1 MNKKCPNCG
10 KEVNLGEAKCPF
22 CGYDFVNNINAKIPA
37 DLGMMGIRL
46 NNVPK
51 KKKKAEPENKR
62 VEKNTT
68 QKVAVTKAKELKHA
82 KKNKVVKKK
91 KGWLWLLVCLAFL
104 TFGYIGFYV
113 GSNFNSTQ
121 HSISSESNLNSSHN
135 HVKKSATNETSS
147 KPQNKQSKSVTKQD
161 PNTKLY
167 TPTQVQPVI
176 SNQEEIKNFLTGV
189 FTKPQANKFISGENN
204 SDFRQLRDVTLSW
217 EPNDVNIKIKLLNVS
232 QKGNDY
238 NLNYLVYYNFITGR
252 KQIMVYNNGL
262 LTCANGAFHIARLG
276 SGCLIK

>member
-22 CGYDFVNNINAKIPA
+22 CGYDFVNNINAKIPG
-37 DLGMMGIRL
+37 DLGMMGIKL

-51 KKKKAEPENKR
+51 KKKKTKPENKKI
-62 VEKNTT
+62 EKNINSKVEVAKT
-68 QKVAVTKAKELKHA
+68 QELKQARKNKAA
-82 KKNKVVKKK
+82 KKN
-91 KGWLWLLVCLAFL
+91 KGWLWLLACLAFL

-113 GSNFNSTQ
+113 GSNFNSIQ
-121 HSISSESNLNSSHN
+121 HSTSSESNSNNSHN
-135 HVKKSATNETSS
+135 HVKKSATSKTSS
-147 KPQNKQSKSVTKQD
+147 RQQDKQSKSVQKQD
-161 PNTKLY
+161 TNTKLF
-167 TPTQVQPVI
+167 TSTQVQPAI

-204 SDFRQLRDVTLSW
+204 SDFRQLRDVALSW

-238 NLNYLVYYNFITGR
+238 TLNYLVYYNFITGR

-262 LTCANGAFHIARLG
+262 LARDDSAFHIVRLG

>member
-22 CGYDFVNNINAKIPA
+22 CGYDFVNNINAKIPG
-37 DLGMMGIRL
+37 DLGMMGIKL

-51 KKKKAEPENKR
+51 KKKKTKPENKKI
-62 VEKNTT
+62 EKNINSKVEVAKT
-68 QKVAVTKAKELKHA
+68 QELKQARKNKAA
-82 KKNKVVKKK
+82 KKN
-91 KGWLWLLVCLAFL
+91 KGWLWLLACLAFL

-113 GSNFNSTQ
+113 GSNFNSIQ
-121 HSISSESNLNSSHN
+121 HSTSSESSSNNSHN
-135 HVKKSATNETSS
+135 HVKKSATSKTSS
-147 KPQNKQSKSVTKQD
+147 RQQDKQSKSVQKQD
-161 PNTKLY
+161 TNTKLF
-167 TPTQVQPVI
+167 TSTQVQPAI

-238 NLNYLVYYNFITGR
+238 TLNYLVYYNFITGR

-262 LTCANGAFHIARLG
+262 LARDDSAFHIVKLG

>member
-22 CGYDFVNNINAKIPA
+22 CGYDFVNNINAKIPG
-37 DLGMMGIRL
+37 DLGMMGIKL

-51 KKKKAEPENKR
+51 KKKKTKPENKKI
-62 VEKNTT
+62 EKNIDSKVEVAKT
-68 QKVAVTKAKELKHA
+68 QELKQARKNKAA
-82 KKNKVVKKK
+82 KKN
-91 KGWLWLLVCLAFL
+91 KGWLWLLACLAFL

-113 GSNFNSTQ
+113 GSNFNSIQ
-121 HSISSESNLNSSHN
+121 HSTSSESNSNNSHN
-135 HVKKSATNETSS
+135 HVKKSATSKTSS
-147 KPQNKQSKSVTKQD
+147 RQQDKQSKSVQKQD
-161 PNTKLY
+161 TNTKLF
-167 TPTQVQPVI
+167 TSTQVQPAI

-238 NLNYLVYYNFITGR
+238 TLNYLVYYNFITGR

-262 LTCANGAFHIARLG
+262 LARDDSAFHIVRLG

>member
-22 CGYDFVNNINAKIPA
+22 CGYDFVNNINAKIPG
-37 DLGMMGIRL
+37 DLGMMGIKL

-51 KKKKAEPENKR
+51 KKKKTKPENKKI
-62 VEKNTT
+62 EKNINSKVEVAKT
-68 QKVAVTKAKELKHA
+68 QELKQARKNKAA
-82 KKNKVVKKK
+82 KKN
-91 KGWLWLLVCLAFL
+91 KGWLWLLACLAFL

-113 GSNFNSTQ
+113 GSNFNSIQ
-121 HSISSESNLNSSHN
+121 HSTSSESNSNNSHN
-135 HVKKSATNETSS
+135 HVKKSATSKTSS
-147 KPQNKQSKSVTKQD
+147 GQQDKQSKSVQKQD
-161 PNTKLY
+161 TNTKLFAS
-167 TPTQVQPVI
+167 TQVQPAI

-238 NLNYLVYYNFITGR
+238 TLNYLVYYNFITGR

-262 LTCANGAFHIARLG
+262 LARDDSAFHIVRLG

>member
-10 KEVNLGEAKCPF
+10 KEVNLGEAKCSF
-22 CGYDFVNNINAKIPA
+22 CGYDFVNNINAKIPG
-37 DLGMMGIRL
+37 DLGMMGIKL

-51 KKKKAEPENKR
+51 KKKKTKPENKKI
-62 VEKNTT
+62 EKNINSKVEVAKT
-68 QKVAVTKAKELKHA
+68 QELKQARKNKAA
-82 KKNKVVKKK
+82 KKN
-91 KGWLWLLVCLAFL
+91 KGWLWLLACLAFL

-113 GSNFNSTQ
+113 GSNFNSIQ
-121 HSISSESNLNSSHN
+121 HSTSSESNSNNSHN
-135 HVKKSATNETSS
+135 HVKKSATSKTSS
-147 KPQNKQSKSVTKQD
+147 RQQDKQSKSVQKQD
-161 PNTKLY
+161 TNTKLF
-167 TPTQVQPVI
+167 TSTQVQPAI

-238 NLNYLVYYNFITGR
+238 TLNYLVYYNFITGR

-262 LTCANGAFHIARLG
+262 LTHTDGVFHIARLG

>member
-37 DLGMMGIRL
+37 DLGMMGIKL

-51 KKKKAEPENKR
+51 KKKKTKPENKKI
-62 VEKNTT
+62 EKNIDSKVEVAKT
-68 QKVAVTKAKELKHA
+68 QELKQARKNKAA
-82 KKNKVVKKK
+82 KKN
-91 KGWLWLLVCLAFL
+91 KGWLWLLACLAFL

-113 GSNFNSTQ
+113 GSNFNSIQ
-121 HSISSESNLNSSHN
+121 HSTSSESNSNNSHN
-135 HVKKSATNETSS
+135 HVKKSATSKTSS
-147 KPQNKQSKSVTKQD
+147 RQQDKQSKSVQKQD
-161 PNTKLY
+161 TNTKLF
-167 TPTQVQPVI
+167 TSTQVQPAI

-189 FTKPQANKFISGENN
+189 FTKPQVNKFISGENN

-217 EPNDVNIKIKLLNVS
+217 EPNDVNIKIILLNVS

-238 NLNYLVYYNFITGR
+238 TLNYLVYYNFITGR

-262 LTCANGAFHIARLG
+262 LARDDSAFHIVRLG

>member
-37 DLGMMGIRL
+37 DLGMMGIKL

-51 KKKKAEPENKR
+51 KKKKTKPENKKI
-62 VEKNTT
+62 EKNIDSKVEVAKT
-68 QKVAVTKAKELKHA
+68 QELKQARKNKAA
-82 KKNKVVKKK
+82 KKN
-91 KGWLWLLVCLAFL
+91 KGWLWLLACLAFL

-113 GSNFNSTQ
+113 GSNFNSIQ
-121 HSISSESNLNSSHN
+121 HSTSSESNSNNSHN
-135 HVKKSATNETSS
+135 HVKKSATSKTSS
-147 KPQNKQSKSVTKQD
+147 RQQDKQSKSVQKQD
-161 PNTKLY
+161 TNTKLF
-167 TPTQVQPVI
+167 TSTQVQPAI

-217 EPNDVNIKIKLLNVS
+217 EPNDVNIKIILLNVS

-238 NLNYLVYYNFITGR
+238 TLNYLVYYNFITGR

-262 LTCANGAFHIARLG
+262 LARDDSAFYIARLG

>member
-10 KEVNLGEAKCPF
+10 KEVNLGEDKCPF

-51 KKKKAEPENKR
+51 KKKKAKPENKR

-135 HVKKSATNETSS
+135 HVKKSATNEASS
-147 KPQNKQSKSVTKQD
+147 EPQNKQSKSVTKQD

-217 EPNDVNIKIKLLNVS
+217 EPNDVNIQIKLLNVS

>member
-10 KEVNLGEAKCPF
+10 KEVNLGEAKCSF
-22 CGYDFVNNINAKIPA
+22 CGYDFVNNINAKIPG
-37 DLGMMGIRL
+37 DLGMMGIKL

-51 KKKKAEPENKR
+51 KKKKTKPENKKI
-62 VEKNTT
+62 EKNINSKVEVAKT
-68 QKVAVTKAKELKHA
+68 QELKQARKNKAA
-82 KKNKVVKKK
+82 KKNK
-91 KGWLWLLVCLAFL
+91 GWLQLLACLAFL

-113 GSNFNSTQ
+113 GSNFNSIQ
-121 HSISSESNLNSSHN
+121 HSTSSESSSNNSHN
-135 HVKKSATNETSS
+135 HVKKSATSKTSS
-147 KPQNKQSKSVTKQD
+147 RQQDKQSKSVQKQD
-161 PNTKLY
+161 TNTKLF
-167 TPTQVQPVI
+167 TSTQVQPAI

-238 NLNYLVYYNFITGR
+238 TLNYLVYYNFITGR

-262 LTCANGAFHIARLG
+262 LARDDSAFHIVRLG

>member
-22 CGYDFVNNINAKIPA
+22 CGYDFVNNINAKIPG
-37 DLGMMGIRL
+37 DLGMMGIKL

-51 KKKKAEPENKR
+51 KKKKTKPENKKI
-62 VEKNTT
+62 EKNINSKVEVAKT
-68 QKVAVTKAKELKHA
+68 QELKQTRKNKAA
-82 KKNKVVKKK
+82 KKN
-91 KGWLWLLVCLAFL
+91 KGWLWLLACLAFL

-113 GSNFNSTQ
+113 GSNFNSIQ
-121 HSISSESNLNSSHN
+121 HSTSSESNSNNSHN
-135 HVKKSATNETSS
+135 HVKKSATSKTSS
-147 KPQNKQSKSVTKQD
+147 RQQDKQSKSVQKQD
-161 PNTKLY
+161 TNTKLF
-167 TPTQVQPVI
+167 TSTQVQPAI

-238 NLNYLVYYNFITGR
+238 TLNYLVYYNFITGR

-262 LTCANGAFHIARLG
+262 LTHTDGVFHIARLG

>member
-22 CGYDFVNNINAKIPA
+22 CGYDFVNNINAKIPG
-37 DLGMMGIRL
+37 DLGMMGIKL

-51 KKKKAEPENKR
+51 KKKKTKPENKKI
-62 VEKNTT
+62 EKNINSKVEVAKT
-68 QKVAVTKAKELKHA
+68 QELKQARKNKAA
-82 KKNKVVKKK
+82 KKN
-91 KGWLWLLVCLAFL
+91 KGWLWLLACLAFL

-113 GSNFNSTQ
+113 GSNFNSIQ
-121 HSISSESNLNSSHN
+121 HSTSSESNSNNSHN
-135 HVKKSATNETSS
+135 HVKKSATSKTSS
-147 KPQNKQSKSVTKQD
+147 RQQDKQSKSVQKQD
-161 PNTKLY
+161 TNTKLF
-167 TPTQVQPVI
+167 TSTQVQPAI

-189 FTKPQANKFISGENN
+189 FTKPQANEFISGENN

-238 NLNYLVYYNFITGR
+238 TLNYLVYYNFITGR

-262 LTCANGAFHIARLG
+262 LARDDSAFHIVRLG

>member
-22 CGYDFVNNINAKIPA
+22 CGYDFVNNINAKIPG
-37 DLGMMGIRL
+37 DLGMMGIKL

-51 KKKKAEPENKR
+51 KKKKTKPENKKI
-62 VEKNTT
+62 EKNINSKVEVAKT
-68 QKVAVTKAKELKHA
+68 QELKQARKNKAA
-82 KKNKVVKKK
+82 KKN
-91 KGWLWLLVCLAFL
+91 KGWLWLLACLAFL
-104 TFGYIGFYV
+104 TFCYIGFYV
-113 GSNFNSTQ
+113 GSNFNSIQ
-121 HSISSESNLNSSHN
+121 HSTSSESNSNNSHN
-135 HVKKSATNETSS
+135 HVKKSATSKTSS
-147 KPQNKQSKSVTKQD
+147 RQQDKQSKSVQKQD
-161 PNTKLY
+161 TNTKLF
-167 TPTQVQPVI
+167 TSTQVQPAI

-238 NLNYLVYYNFITGR
+238 TLNYLVYYNFITGR

-262 LTCANGAFHIARLG
+262 LARDDSAFHIVRLG

>member
-22 CGYDFVNNINAKIPA
+22 CGYDFVNNINAKIPG
-37 DLGMMGIRL
+37 DLGMMGIKL

-51 KKKKAEPENKR
+51 KKKKTKPENKKI
-62 VEKNTT
+62 EKNINSKVEVAKT
-68 QKVAVTKAKELKHA
+68 QELKQARKNKAA
-82 KKNKVVKKK
+82 KKN
-91 KGWLWLLVCLAFL
+91 KGWLWLLACLAFL

-113 GSNFNSTQ
+113 GSNFNSIQ
-121 HSISSESNLNSSHN
+121 HSTSSESNSNNSHN
-135 HVKKSATNETSS
+135 HVKKSATSKTSS
-147 KPQNKQSKSVTKQD
+147 GQQDKQSKSVQKQD
-161 PNTKLY
+161 TNTKLFAS
-167 TPTQVQPVI
+167 TQVQPAI

-204 SDFRQLRDVTLSW
+204 SDFRQLREVTLSL

-238 NLNYLVYYNFITGR
+238 TLNYLVYYNFITGR

-262 LTCANGAFHIARLG
+262 LARDDSAFHIVRLG

>member
-22 CGYDFVNNINAKIPA
+22 CGYDFVNNINAKIPG
-37 DLGMMGIRL
+37 DLGMMGIKL

-51 KKKKAEPENKR
+51 KKKKTKPENKKI
-62 VEKNTT
+62 EKNINSKVEVAKT
-68 QKVAVTKAKELKHA
+68 QELKQA
-82 KKNKVVKKK
+82 RKNKAAEKN
-91 KGWLWLLVCLAFL
+91 KGWLWLLACLAFL

-113 GSNFNSTQ
+113 GSNFNSIQ
-121 HSISSESNLNSSHN
+121 HSTSSESSSNNSHN
-135 HVKKSATNETSS
+135 HVKKSATSKTSS
-147 KPQNKQSKSVTKQD
+147 RQQDKQSKSVQKQD
-161 PNTKLY
+161 TNTKLF
-167 TPTQVQPVI
+167 TSTQVQPAI

-238 NLNYLVYYNFITGR
+238 TLNYLVYYNFITGR

-262 LTCANGAFHIARLG
+262 LARDDSAFHIVRLG

>member
-22 CGYDFVNNINAKIPA
+22 CGYDFVNNINAKIPG
-37 DLGMMGIRL
+37 DLGMMGIKL

-51 KKKKAEPENKR
+51 KKKKTKPENKKI
-62 VEKNTT
+62 EKNINSKAEVAKT
-68 QKVAVTKAKELKHA
+68 QELKQARKNKAA
-82 KKNKVVKKK
+82 KKN
-91 KGWLWLLVCLAFL
+91 KGWLWLLACLAFL
-104 TFGYIGFYV
+104 TFGYIRFYV
-113 GSNFNSTQ
+113 GSNFNSIQ
-121 HSISSESNLNSSHN
+121 HSTSSESSSNNSHN
-135 HVKKSATNETSS
+135 HVKKSATSKTSS
-147 KPQNKQSKSVTKQD
+147 RQQDKQSKSVQKQD
-161 PNTKLY
+161 TNTKLF
-167 TPTQVQPVI
+167 TSTQVQPAI

-238 NLNYLVYYNFITGR
+238 TLNYLVYYNFITGR

-262 LTCANGAFHIARLG
+262 LARDDSAFHIVRLG

>member
-22 CGYDFVNNINAKIPA
+22 CGYDFVNNINAKIPG
-37 DLGMMGIRL
+37 DLGMMGIKL

-51 KKKKAEPENKR
+51 KKKKTKPENKKI
-62 VEKNTT
+62 EKNINSKVEVAKT
-68 QKVAVTKAKELKHA
+68 QELKQTRKNKAA
-82 KKNKVVKKK
+82 KKN
-91 KGWLWLLVCLAFL
+91 KGWLWLLACLAFL

-113 GSNFNSTQ
+113 GSNFNSIQ
-121 HSISSESNLNSSHN
+121 HSTSSESNSNNSHN
-135 HVKKSATNETSS
+135 HVKKSATSKTSS
-147 KPQNKQSKSVTKQD
+147 RQQDKQSKSVQKQD
-161 PNTKLY
+161 TNTKLF
-167 TPTQVQPVI
+167 TSTQVQPAI

-238 NLNYLVYYNFITGR
+238 TLNYLVYYNFITGR

-262 LTCANGAFHIARLG
+262 LARDDSAFHIVRLG

>member
-22 CGYDFVNNINAKIPA
+22 CGYDFVNNINAKIPG
-37 DLGMMGIRL
+37 DLGMMGIKL

-51 KKKKAEPENKR
+51 KKKKTKPENKKI
-62 VEKNTT
+62 EKNINSKVEVAKT
-68 QKVAVTKAKELKHA
+68 QELKQARKNKVA
-82 KKNKVVKKK
+82 KKN
-91 KGWLWLLVCLAFL
+91 KGWLWLLACLAFL

-113 GSNFNSTQ
+113 GSNFNSIQ
-121 HSISSESNLNSSHN
+121 HSTSSESNSNNSHN
-135 HVKKSATNETSS
+135 HVKKSATSKTSS
-147 KPQNKQSKSVTKQD
+147 RQQDKQSKSVQKQD
-161 PNTKLY
+161 TNTKLF
-167 TPTQVQPVI
+167 TSTQVQPAI

-238 NLNYLVYYNFITGR
+238 TLNYLVYYNFITGR

-262 LTCANGAFHIARLG
+262 LARDDSAFHIVRLG

>member
-1 MNKKCPNCG
+1 MNKKCSNCG

-22 CGYDFVNNINAKIPA
+22 CGYDFVNNINAKIPG
-37 DLGMMGIRL
+37 DLGMMGIKL

-51 KKKKAEPENKR
+51 KKKKTKPENKKI
-62 VEKNTT
+62 EKNINS
-68 QKVAVTKAKELKHA
+68 KVEVAKTRELKQARKNKAA
-82 KKNKVVKKK
+82 KKN

-113 GSNFNSTQ
+113 GSNFNSIQ
-121 HSISSESNLNSSHN
+121 HSTSSESSSNNSHN
-135 HVKKSATNETSS
+135 HVKKSATSKTSS
-147 KPQNKQSKSVTKQD
+147 RQQDKQSKSVQKQD
-161 PNTKLY
+161 TNTKLF
-167 TPTQVQPVI
+167 TSTQVQPAI

-238 NLNYLVYYNFITGR
+238 TLNYLVYYNFITGR

-262 LTCANGAFHIARLG
+262 LARDDSAFHIVRLG

>member
-22 CGYDFVNNINAKIPA
+22 CGYDFVNNINAKIPG
-37 DLGMMGIRL
+37 DLGMMGIKL

-51 KKKKAEPENKR
+51 KKKKTKPENKKI
-62 VEKNTT
+62 EKNINSKVEVAKT
-68 QKVAVTKAKELKHA
+68 QELKQARKNKAA
-82 KKNKVVKKK
+82 KKN
-91 KGWLWLLVCLAFL
+91 KGWLWLLACLAFL

-113 GSNFNSTQ
+113 GSNFNSIQ
-121 HSISSESNLNSSHN
+121 HSTSSESNSNNSHN
-135 HVKKSATNETSS
+135 HVKKSATSKTSS
-147 KPQNKQSKSVTKQD
+147 RQQDKQSKSVQKQD
-161 PNTKLY
+161 TNTKLF
-167 TPTQVQPVI
+167 TSTQVQPAI

-238 NLNYLVYYNFITGR
+238 TLNYLVYYNFITGR

-262 LTCANGAFHIARLG
+262 LARDDSAFHIVRLG

>member
-22 CGYDFVNNINAKIPA
+22 CGYDFVNNINAKIPG
-37 DLGMMGIRL
+37 DLGMMGIKL

-51 KKKKAEPENKR
+51 KKKKTKPENKKI
-62 VEKNTT
+62 EKNINSKVEVAKT
-68 QKVAVTKAKELKHA
+68 QELKQARKNKAA
-82 KKNKVVKKK
+82 KKN
-91 KGWLWLLVCLAFL
+91 KGWLWLLACLAFL

-113 GSNFNSTQ
+113 GSNFNSIQ
-121 HSISSESNLNSSHN
+121 HSTSSESNSNNSHN
-135 HVKKSATNETSS
+135 HVKKSATSKTSS
-147 KPQNKQSKSVTKQD
+147 RQQDKQSKSVQKQD
-161 PNTKLY
+161 TNTKLF
-167 TPTQVQPVI
+167 TSTQVQPAI

-238 NLNYLVYYNFITGR
+238 TLNYLVYYNFITGR

-262 LTCANGAFHIARLG
+262 LARDDSAFYIVRLG

>member
-1 MNKKCPNCG
+1 M
-10 KEVNLGEAKCPF
+10 
-22 CGYDFVNNINAKIPA
+22 
-37 DLGMMGIRL
+37 
-46 NNVPK
+46 
-51 KKKKAEPENKR
+51 
-62 VEKNTT
+62 
-68 QKVAVTKAKELKHA
+68 
-82 KKNKVVKKK
+82 
-91 KGWLWLLVCLAFL
+91 

-113 GSNFNSTQ
+113 GSNFNSIQ
-121 HSISSESNLNSSHN
+121 HSTSSESNSNNSHN
-135 HVKKSATNETSS
+135 HVKKSATSKTSS
-147 KPQNKQSKSVTKQD
+147 RQQDKQSKSVQKQD
-161 PNTKLY
+161 TNTKLF
-167 TPTQVQPVI
+167 TSTQVQPAI

-238 NLNYLVYYNFITGR
+238 TLNYLVYYNFITGR

-262 LTCANGAFHIARLG
+262 LTHTDGVFHIARLG

>member
-22 CGYDFVNNINAKIPA
+22 CGYDFVNNINAKIPG
-37 DLGMMGIRL
+37 DLGMMGIKL

-51 KKKKAEPENKR
+51 KKKKTKPENKKI
-62 VEKNTT
+62 EKNINSKVEVAKT
-68 QKVAVTKAKELKHA
+68 QELKQARKNKAA
-82 KKNKVVKKK
+82 KKN
-91 KGWLWLLVCLAFL
+91 KGWLWLLACLAFL

-113 GSNFNSTQ
+113 GSNFNSIQ
-121 HSISSESNLNSSHN
+121 HSTSSESNSNNSHN
-135 HVKKSATNETSS
+135 HVKKSATIKTSS
-147 KPQNKQSKSVTKQD
+147 RQQDKQSKSVQKQD
-161 PNTKLY
+161 TNTKLF
-167 TPTQVQPVI
+167 TSTQVQPAI

-232 QKGNDY
+232 QKDNDY
-238 NLNYLVYYNFITGR
+238 TLNYLVYYNFITGR

-262 LTCANGAFHIARLG
+262 LARDDSAFHIVRLG

>member
-1 MNKKCPNCG
+1 MNKKCSNCG

-22 CGYDFVNNINAKIPA
+22 CGYDFVNNINAKIPG
-37 DLGMMGIRL
+37 DLGMMGIKL

-51 KKKKAEPENKR
+51 KKKKTKPENKKI
-62 VEKNTT
+62 EKNINSKVEVAKT
-68 QKVAVTKAKELKHA
+68 QELKQARKNKAA
-82 KKNKVVKKK
+82 KKN

-113 GSNFNSTQ
+113 GSNFNSIQ
-121 HSISSESNLNSSHN
+121 HSTSSESSSNNSHN
-135 HVKKSATNETSS
+135 HVKKSATSKTSS
-147 KPQNKQSKSVTKQD
+147 RQQDKQSKSVQKQD
-161 PNTKLY
+161 TNTKLF
-167 TPTQVQPVI
+167 TSTQVQPAI

-238 NLNYLVYYNFITGR
+238 TLNYLVYYNFITGR

-262 LTCANGAFHIARLG
+262 LARDDSAFHIVRLG

>member
-121 HSISSESNLNSSHN
+121 HSISSESDLNSSHN

>member
-22 CGYDFVNNINAKIPA
+22 CGYDFVNNINAKIPG
-37 DLGMMGIRL
+37 DLGMMGIKL

-51 KKKKAEPENKR
+51 KKKKTKPENKKI
-62 VEKNTT
+62 EKNINSKVEVAKT
-68 QKVAVTKAKELKHA
+68 QELKQARKNKAA
-82 KKNKVVKKK
+82 KKN
-91 KGWLWLLVCLAFL
+91 KGWLWLLACLAFL

-113 GSNFNSTQ
+113 GSNFNSIQ
-121 HSISSESNLNSSHN
+121 HSTSSESNSNNSHS
-135 HVKKSATNETSS
+135 HVKKSATSKTSS
-147 KPQNKQSKSVTKQD
+147 RQQDKQSKSVQKQD
-161 PNTKLY
+161 TNTKLF
-167 TPTQVQPVI
+167 TSTQVQPAI

-238 NLNYLVYYNFITGR
+238 TLNYLVYYNFITGR

-262 LTCANGAFHIARLG
+262 LARDDSAFHIVRLG

>member
-22 CGYDFVNNINAKIPA
+22 CGYDFVNNINAKIPG
-37 DLGMMGIRL
+37 DLGMMGIKL

-51 KKKKAEPENKR
+51 KKKKTKPENKKI
-62 VEKNTT
+62 EKNINSKVEVAKT
-68 QKVAVTKAKELKHA
+68 QELKQARKNKAA
-82 KKNKVVKKK
+82 KKN
-91 KGWLWLLVCLAFL
+91 KGWLWLLACLAFL

-113 GSNFNSTQ
+113 GSNFNSIQ
-121 HSISSESNLNSSHN
+121 HSTSSESSSNNSHN
-135 HVKKSATNETSS
+135 HVKKSATSKTSS
-147 KPQNKQSKSVTKQD
+147 RQQDKQSKSVQKQD
-161 PNTKLY
+161 TNTKLF
-167 TPTQVQPVI
+167 TSTQVQPAI

-189 FTKPQANKFISGENN
+189 FTKLQANKFISGENN

-238 NLNYLVYYNFITGR
+238 TLNYLVYYNFITGR

-262 LTCANGAFHIARLG
+262 LARDDSAFHIVRLG

>member
-22 CGYDFVNNINAKIPA
+22 CGYDFVNNINAKIPG
-37 DLGMMGIRL
+37 DLGMMGIKL

-51 KKKKAEPENKR
+51 KKKKTKPENKKI
-62 VEKNTT
+62 EKNINSKVEVAKT
-68 QKVAVTKAKELKHA
+68 QELKQARKNKAA
-82 KKNKVVKKK
+82 KKN
-91 KGWLWLLVCLAFL
+91 KGWLWLLACLAFL

-113 GSNFNSTQ
+113 GSNFNSIQ
-121 HSISSESNLNSSHN
+121 HSTSSESSSNNSHN
-135 HVKKSATNETSS
+135 HVKKSATSKTSS
-147 KPQNKQSKSVTKQD
+147 RQQDKQSKSVQKQD
-161 PNTKLY
+161 TNTKLF
-167 TPTQVQPVI
+167 TSTQVQPAI

-238 NLNYLVYYNFITGR
+238 TLNYLVYYNFITGR

-262 LTCANGAFHIARLG
+262 LARDDSAFHIVRLG

>member
-22 CGYDFVNNINAKIPA
+22 CGYDFVNNINAKIPG
-37 DLGMMGIRL
+37 DLGMMGIKL

-51 KKKKAEPENKR
+51 KKKKTKPENKKI
-62 VEKNTT
+62 EKNINSKVEVAKT
-68 QKVAVTKAKELKHA
+68 QELKQARKNKAA
-82 KKNKVVKKK
+82 KKN
-91 KGWLWLLVCLAFL
+91 KGWLWLLACLAFL

-113 GSNFNSTQ
+113 GSNFNSIQ
-121 HSISSESNLNSSHN
+121 HSTSSESNSNNSHN
-135 HVKKSATNETSS
+135 HVKKSATIKTSS
-147 KPQNKQSKSVTKQD
+147 RQQDKQSKSVQKQD
-161 PNTKLY
+161 TNTKLF
-167 TPTQVQPVI
+167 TSTQVQPAI

-232 QKGNDY
+232 QKDNDY
-238 NLNYLVYYNFITGR
+238 TLNYLVYYNFITGR

-262 LTCANGAFHIARLG
+262 LTRDDSAFHIVRLG

>member
-37 DLGMMGIRL
+37 DLGMMGIKL

-51 KKKKAEPENKR
+51 KKKKTKPENKKI
-62 VEKNTT
+62 EKNIDSKVEVAKT
-68 QKVAVTKAKELKHA
+68 QELKQARKNKAA
-82 KKNKVVKKK
+82 KKN
-91 KGWLWLLVCLAFL
+91 KGWLWLLACLAFL

-113 GSNFNSTQ
+113 GSNFNSIQ
-121 HSISSESNLNSSHN
+121 HSTSSESNSNNSHN
-135 HVKKSATNETSS
+135 HVKKSATSKTSS
-147 KPQNKQSKSVTKQD
+147 RQQDKQSKSVQKQD
-161 PNTKLY
+161 TNTKLF
-167 TPTQVQPVI
+167 TSTQVQPAI

-217 EPNDVNIKIKLLNVS
+217 EPNDVNIKIILLNVS

-238 NLNYLVYYNFITGR
+238 TLNYLVYYNFITGR

-262 LTCANGAFHIARLG
+262 LARDDSAFHIARLG

>member
-37 DLGMMGIRL
+37 DLGMMGIKL

-51 KKKKAEPENKR
+51 KKKKTKPENKKI
-62 VEKNTT
+62 EKNIDSKVEVAKT
-68 QKVAVTKAKELKHA
+68 QELKQA
-82 KKNKVVKKK
+82 RKN
-91 KGWLWLLVCLAFL
+91 KGWLWLLACLAFL

-113 GSNFNSTQ
+113 GSNFNSIQ
-121 HSISSESNLNSSHN
+121 HSTSSESNSNNSHN
-135 HVKKSATNETSS
+135 HVKKSATSKTSS
-147 KPQNKQSKSVTKQD
+147 RQQDKQSKSVQKQD
-161 PNTKLY
+161 TNTKLF
-167 TPTQVQPVI
+167 TSTQVQPAI

-217 EPNDVNIKIKLLNVS
+217 EPNDVNIKIILLNVS

-238 NLNYLVYYNFITGR
+238 TLNYLVYYNFITGR

-262 LTCANGAFHIARLG
+262 LARDDSAFHIVRLG

>member
-51 KKKKAEPENKR
+51 KKKKAEPENKK

>member
-22 CGYDFVNNINAKIPA
+22 CGYDFVNNINAKIPG
-37 DLGMMGIRL
+37 DLGMMGIKL

-51 KKKKAEPENKR
+51 KEKKTKPENKKI
-62 VEKNTT
+62 EKNINSKVEVAKT
-68 QKVAVTKAKELKHA
+68 QELKQARKNKAA
-82 KKNKVVKKK
+82 KKN
-91 KGWLWLLVCLAFL
+91 KGWLWLLACLAFL

-113 GSNFNSTQ
+113 GSNFNSIQ
-121 HSISSESNLNSSHN
+121 HSTSSESNSNNSHN
-135 HVKKSATNETSS
+135 HVKKSATSKTSS
-147 KPQNKQSKSVTKQD
+147 RQQDKQSKSVQKQD
-161 PNTKLY
+161 TNTKLF
-167 TPTQVQPVI
+167 TSTQVQPAI

-238 NLNYLVYYNFITGR
+238 TLNYLVYYNFITGR

-262 LTCANGAFHIARLG
+262 LTHTDGVFHIARLG

>member
-22 CGYDFVNNINAKIPA
+22 CGYDFVNNINAKIPG
-37 DLGMMGIRL
+37 DLGMMGIKL

-51 KKKKAEPENKR
+51 KKKKTKPENKKI
-62 VEKNTT
+62 EKNINSKAEVAKT
-68 QKVAVTKAKELKHA
+68 QELKQARKNKAA
-82 KKNKVVKKK
+82 KKN
-91 KGWLWLLVCLAFL
+91 KGWLWLLACLAFL

-113 GSNFNSTQ
+113 GSNFNSIQ
-121 HSISSESNLNSSHN
+121 HSTSSESSSNNSHN
-135 HVKKSATNETSS
+135 HVKKSATSKTSS
-147 KPQNKQSKSVTKQD
+147 RQQDKQSKSVQKQD
-161 PNTKLY
+161 TNTKLF
-167 TPTQVQPVI
+167 TSTQVQPAI

-238 NLNYLVYYNFITGR
+238 TLNYLVYYNFITGR

-262 LTCANGAFHIARLG
+262 LARDDSAFHIVRLG

>member
-1 MNKKCPNCG
+1 M
-10 KEVNLGEAKCPF
+10 L
-22 CGYDFVNNINAKIPA
+22 
-37 DLGMMGIRL
+37 
-46 NNVPK
+46 
-51 KKKKAEPENKR
+51 
-62 VEKNTT
+62 
-68 QKVAVTKAKELKHA
+68 

>member
-1 MNKKCPNCG
+1 M
-10 KEVNLGEAKCPF
+10 L
-22 CGYDFVNNINAKIPA
+22 
-37 DLGMMGIRL
+37 
-46 NNVPK
+46 
-51 KKKKAEPENKR
+51 
-62 VEKNTT
+62 
-68 QKVAVTKAKELKHA
+68 
-82 KKNKVVKKK
+82 
-91 KGWLWLLVCLAFL
+91 
-104 TFGYIGFYV
+104 
-113 GSNFNSTQ
+113 
-121 HSISSESNLNSSHN
+121 
-135 HVKKSATNETSS
+135 KKSATNETSS

-217 EPNDVNIKIKLLNVS
+217 EPNDVNIKIKLFNVS

>member
-22 CGYDFVNNINAKIPA
+22 CGYDFVNNINAKIPG
-37 DLGMMGIRL
+37 DLGMMGIKL

-51 KKKKAEPENKR
+51 KKKKTKPENKKI
-62 VEKNTT
+62 EKNINSKVEVAKT
-68 QKVAVTKAKELKHA
+68 QELKQARKNKAA
-82 KKNKVVKKK
+82 KKN
-91 KGWLWLLVCLAFL
+91 KGWLWLLACLAFL

-113 GSNFNSTQ
+113 GSNFNSIQ
-121 HSISSESNLNSSHN
+121 HSTSSESSSNNSHN
-135 HVKKSATNETSS
+135 HVKKSATSKTSS
-147 KPQNKQSKSVTKQD
+147 RQQDKQSKSVQKQD
-161 PNTKLY
+161 TNTKLF
-167 TPTQVQPVI
+167 TSTQVQPAI

-238 NLNYLVYYNFITGR
+238 TLNYLVYYNFITGR

-262 LTCANGAFHIARLG
+262 LARDDSAFHIARLG

>member
-22 CGYDFVNNINAKIPA
+22 CGYDFVNNINAKIPG
-37 DLGMMGIRL
+37 DLGMMGIKL

-51 KKKKAEPENKR
+51 KKKKTKPENKKI
-62 VEKNTT
+62 EKNINSKVEVAKT
-68 QKVAVTKAKELKHA
+68 QELKQARKNKAA
-82 KKNKVVKKK
+82 KKN
-91 KGWLWLLVCLAFL
+91 KGWLWLLACLAFL

-113 GSNFNSTQ
+113 GSNFNSIQ
-121 HSISSESNLNSSHN
+121 HSTSSESNSNNSHN
-135 HVKKSATNETSS
+135 HVKKSATSKTSS
-147 KPQNKQSKSVTKQD
+147 RQQDKQSKSVQKQD
-161 PNTKLY
+161 TNTKLF
-167 TPTQVQPVI
+167 TSTQVQPAI

-217 EPNDVNIKIKLLNVS
+217 EPNDINIKIKLLNVS

-238 NLNYLVYYNFITGR
+238 TLNYLVYYNFITGR

-262 LTCANGAFHIARLG
+262 LTHTDGVFHIARLG

>member
-1 MNKKCPNCG
+1 MNKKCSNCG

-22 CGYDFVNNINAKIPA
+22 CGYDFVNNINAKIPG
-37 DLGMMGIRL
+37 DLGMMGIKL

-51 KKKKAEPENKR
+51 KKKKTKPENKKI
-62 VEKNTT
+62 EKNINSKVEVAKT
-68 QKVAVTKAKELKHA
+68 QELKQARKNKAA
-82 KKNKVVKKK
+82 KKN

-113 GSNFNSTQ
+113 GSNFNSIQ
-121 HSISSESNLNSSHN
+121 HSTSSESSSNNSHN
-135 HVKKSATNETSS
+135 HVKKSATSKTSS
-147 KPQNKQSKSVTKQD
+147 RQQDKQSKSVQKQD
-161 PNTKLY
+161 TNTRLF
-167 TPTQVQPVI
+167 TSTQVQPAI

-238 NLNYLVYYNFITGR
+238 TLNYLVYYNFITGR

-262 LTCANGAFHIARLG
+262 LARDDSAFHIVRLG